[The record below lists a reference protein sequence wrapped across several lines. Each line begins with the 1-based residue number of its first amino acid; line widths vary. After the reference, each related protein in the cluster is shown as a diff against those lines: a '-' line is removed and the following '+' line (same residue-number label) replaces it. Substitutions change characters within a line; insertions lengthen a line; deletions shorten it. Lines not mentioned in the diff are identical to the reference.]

1 MVFKKIDYLQWISAI
16 VVFIFFMFLFQFFLP
31 LSMVEKVDGDS
42 LKERRV
48 MILVEISRIYQKK
61 SVVWILVKML
71 SLSPP
76 KFLIKFQREKGVVIN
91 VTFDGSTTIVRF
103 GNRKPQLAL
112 LACESNP
119 VLNSLL
125 NQFHCGFSFD

>member
-1 MVFKKIDYLQWISAI
+1 
-16 VVFIFFMFLFQFFLP
+16 
-31 LSMVEKVDGDS
+31 
-42 LKERRV
+42 
-48 MILVEISRIYQKK
+48 
-61 SVVWILVKML
+61 ML

-112 LACESNP
+112 LACESNH
-119 VLNSLL
+119 VLNSLF
-125 NQFHCGFSFD
+125 NQFHCGFSFY